1 MIVMIVSIVFAV
13 MFLVLAVIF
22 LMGKGD
28 MLIAGYKGD
37 MLIAGYN
44 TASEEERKTIDI
56 KRLRIVMAVLM
67 VVTAVFC
74 TIPPL
79 LGNDKNSILVA
90 TAIFVVITIVGV
102 IIANTWAKKK

>member
-1 MIVMIVSIVFAV
+1 MIFSIVIAIL
-13 MFLVLAVIF
+13 FLIFAVIF
-22 LMGKGD
+22 LMG
-28 MLIAGYKGD
+28 KGD

-79 LGNDKNSILVA
+79 LGNDKNSLLAAAGIFI
-90 TAIFVVITIVGV
+90 AITFVGI

>member
-1 MIVMIVSIVFAV
+1 MITKTIVTGIIAVLFLVFAFV
-13 MFLVLAVIF
+13 F

-28 MLIAGYKGD
+28 K
-37 MLIAGYN
+37 LIAGYN

-74 TIPPL
+74 TTPPL
-79 LGNDKNSILVA
+79 LGNDKIQYWWLPPSSLPLPLSVSS
-90 TAIFVVITIVGV
+90 
-102 IIANTWAKKK
+102 

>member
-28 MLIAGYKGD
+28 K
-37 MLIAGYN
+37 
-44 TASEEERKTIDI
+44 EERKTIDI

>member
-1 MIVMIVSIVFAV
+1 MIVSIVFAV

-22 LMGKGD
+22 LMG
-28 MLIAGYKGD
+28 KGD

-74 TIPPL
+74 TI
-79 LGNDKNSILVA
+79 VA

>member
-1 MIVMIVSIVFAV
+1 MTMIYIFAAL
-13 MFLVLAVIF
+13 FIVLAIIF
-22 LMGKGD
+22 LIGKGD
-28 MLIAGYKGD
+28 K
-37 MLIAGYN
+37 LIAGYN

-79 LGNDKNSILVA
+79 LGNDKNSLLAAAGIFLA
-90 TAIFVVITIVGV
+90 IIFVGI
-102 IIANTWAKKK
+102 IIANTWTKKK

>member
-22 LMGKGD
+22 LMG
-28 MLIAGYKGD
+28 KGD

-74 TIPPL
+74 TTPPL

-90 TAIFVVITIVGV
+90 AAIFVAITIVGV

>member
-28 MLIAGYKGD
+28 MLIAGY
-37 MLIAGYN
+37 N

-67 VVTAVFC
+67 PSFA
-74 TIPPL
+74 PL
-79 LGNDKNSILVA
+79 RLSSAMIKIHYWRLLAFLSL
-90 TAIFVVITIVGV
+90 
-102 IIANTWAKKK
+102 